1 MMSKSAFC
9 IFASP
14 LANNNHAVLYFSIFS
29 VEALVQY
36 EYEAGED
43 DELSLAVGDVI
54 SNVVK
59 QDGGWWEGELN
70 GKRGVFPDNFVKVLS
85 VTLELHSPTILFV
98 IISGNMNLSVSCH
111 CWLSFLVNLKLFL
124 SEKK

>member
-1 MMSKSAFC
+1 MKDSKTVTIQNKINDC
-9 IFASP
+9 KGDQKKIFKIIDS
-14 LANNNHAVLYFSIFS
+14 LLGRKKQQVLP
-29 VEALVQY
+29 
-36 EYEAGED
+36 EYTCSF
-43 DELSLAVGDVI
+43 SLATMINTFFVEKIDSI
-54 SNVVK
+54 RA
-59 QDGGWWEGELN
+59 E
-70 GKRGVFPDNFVKVLS
+70 FPLLEPTLQLLS

>member
-70 GKRGVFPDNFVKVLS
+70 GKRGVFPDNFVKVTTYS
-85 VTLELHSPTILFV
+85 
-98 IISGNMNLSVSCH
+98 
-111 CWLSFLVNLKLFL
+111 
-124 SEKK
+124 